1 MDDCVQLA
9 RRLGERIGEELSI
22 PVYLYE
28 QAATRPG
35 RQNLADV
42 RKGEFEGIRELIGVD
57 PAHEPDFGPRA
68 MGKAGAT
75 AVGARAFLIAF
86 NVYLNTDNVEI
97 AKKIAKTVRHSSG
110 GLRYVKALGLLVNGQ
125 AQVSMNLTD
134 FRQTPI
140 HLVVEVIRREAT
152 RYEVMI
158 SHTEL
163 VGMAPQQA
171 LLDVAAWYLQLD
183 SFKPELVLENR
194 LMGCRGQ
201 ESPSKNNKPDC
212 MGPAC
217 CYPANWPADLRDP
230 EALAF
235 LQTSEVSEDLGGR
248 DERES
253 IWPEFVFLPLLRGTL
268 PASNPPLQTLAERS
282 CGRRYRPCGRTRRR
296 PVRD

>member
-1 MDDCVQLA
+1 MQQIVECVPNFSEGRRPEVIDAIVATIAAVPGAHVLDRQSDASHNRTVVTFVGAPEVVLEAAFQGCRHAAELIDLTDHQGEHPRMGATDVIPFIPVRGVSMDDCVQLA
-9 RRLGERIGEELSI
+9 RRLGQRIGEELSI

-42 RKGEFEGIRELIGVD
+42 RKGEFEGIREVIGVD
-57 PAHEPDFGPRA
+57 PAHEPDFGPRS

-110 GLRYVKALGLLVNGQ
+110 GLRYVKALGLLINGQ

-134 FRQTPI
+134 FHQTPI
-140 HLVVEVIRREAT
+140 HVVVEMIRREAT
-152 RYEVMI
+152 RYGVMI

-183 SFKPELVLENR
+183 SFNPDLVLENR
-194 LMGCRGQ
+194 LMG
-201 ESPSKNNKPDC
+201 
-212 MGPAC
+212 
-217 CYPANWPADLRDP
+217 
-230 EALAF
+230 
-235 LQTSEVSEDLGGR
+235 
-248 DERES
+248 
-253 IWPEFVFLPLLRGTL
+253 
-268 PASNPPLQTLAERS
+268 
-282 CGRRYRPCGRTRRR
+282 
-296 PVRD
+296 

>member
-1 MDDCVQLA
+1 MQQIVECVPNFSEGRRPEVIDAIVATIAAVPGAHVLDRQSDASHNRTVVTFVGTPEVVLEAAFQGCRHAAELIDLTDHQGEHPRMGATDVIPFIPVRGVTMDDCVQLA
-9 RRLGERIGEELSI
+9 RRLGQRIGEELSI

-42 RKGEFEGIRELIGVD
+42 RKGEFEGIREVIGVD

-134 FRQTPI
+134 FHQTPI
-140 HLVVEVIRREAT
+140 HLVVEMIRREAT
-152 RYEVMI
+152 RYGVMI

-183 SFKPELVLENR
+183 LFKPELVLENR
-194 LMGCRGQ
+194 LMG
-201 ESPSKNNKPDC
+201 
-212 MGPAC
+212 
-217 CYPANWPADLRDP
+217 
-230 EALAF
+230 
-235 LQTSEVSEDLGGR
+235 
-248 DERES
+248 
-253 IWPEFVFLPLLRGTL
+253 
-268 PASNPPLQTLAERS
+268 
-282 CGRRYRPCGRTRRR
+282 
-296 PVRD
+296 

>member
-1 MDDCVQLA
+1 MRATGQTAWSIVSEQ
-9 RRLGERIGEELSI
+9 ELSI

-42 RKGEFEGIRELIGVD
+42 RKGEFEGIREVIGVD

-134 FRQTPI
+134 FHQTPI
-140 HLVVEVIRREAT
+140 HLVVEMIRREAT
-152 RYEVMI
+152 RYGVMI

-171 LLDVAAWYLQLD
+171 LLDVAVWYLQLN
-183 SFKPELVLENR
+183 SFKPDLVLENR
-194 LMGCRGQ
+194 LMG
-201 ESPSKNNKPDC
+201 
-212 MGPAC
+212 
-217 CYPANWPADLRDP
+217 
-230 EALAF
+230 
-235 LQTSEVSEDLGGR
+235 
-248 DERES
+248 
-253 IWPEFVFLPLLRGTL
+253 
-268 PASNPPLQTLAERS
+268 
-282 CGRRYRPCGRTRRR
+282 
-296 PVRD
+296 

>member
-1 MDDCVQLA
+1 MQQIVECVPNFSEGRRPEVIDAIVATIAAVPGAHVLDRQSDASHNRTVVTFVGAPEVVLEAAFQGCRHAAELIDLTDHQGEHPRMGATDVIPFIPVRGVTMDDCVQLA
-9 RRLGERIGEELSI
+9 RRLGQRIGAELSI

-42 RKGEFEGIRELIGVD
+42 RKGEFEGIREVIGVD
-57 PAHEPDFGPRA
+57 PAHEPDFGPSA
-68 MGKAGAT
+68 MGPAGAT

-134 FRQTPI
+134 FHQTPI
-140 HLVVEVIRREAT
+140 HLVVEMIRREAS
-152 RYEVMI
+152 RYGVMI

-183 SFKPELVLENR
+183 SFNSDLVLENR
-194 LMGCRGQ
+194 LMG
-201 ESPSKNNKPDC
+201 
-212 MGPAC
+212 
-217 CYPANWPADLRDP
+217 
-230 EALAF
+230 
-235 LQTSEVSEDLGGR
+235 
-248 DERES
+248 
-253 IWPEFVFLPLLRGTL
+253 
-268 PASNPPLQTLAERS
+268 
-282 CGRRYRPCGRTRRR
+282 
-296 PVRD
+296 

>member
-1 MDDCVQLA
+1 MQQIVECVPNFSEGRRSEVIDAIVATIAAVPGVHVLDKQSDASHNRTVVTFVGAPEVVLEAAFQGCRLAAELIDLTVHKGEHPRMGATDVIPFIPVRGVTMDDCVQLA
-9 RRLGERIGEELSI
+9 KRLGSRIGQDLAI

-28 QAATRPG
+28 QAATRPE

-42 RKGEFEGIRELIGVD
+42 RKGEFERIRELIGVD

-75 AVGARAFLIAF
+75 AVGARSFLIAF

-97 AKKIAKTVRHSSG
+97 AKKIAKTVRYSSG
-110 GLRYVKALGLLVNGQ
+110 GLPYVKALGLLVDGQ

-140 HLVVEVIRREAT
+140 HMVVEMIRREAT

-171 LLDVAAWYLQLD
+171 LLDAAVWYLQLD
-183 SFKPELVLENR
+183 SFKPDLVLENR
-194 LMGCRGQ
+194 LMG
-201 ESPSKNNKPDC
+201 
-212 MGPAC
+212 
-217 CYPANWPADLRDP
+217 
-230 EALAF
+230 
-235 LQTSEVSEDLGGR
+235 
-248 DERES
+248 
-253 IWPEFVFLPLLRGTL
+253 
-268 PASNPPLQTLAERS
+268 
-282 CGRRYRPCGRTRRR
+282 
-296 PVRD
+296 